1 MQFLLIGLVVL
12 WLLVL
17 LGRGAIRANPA
28 ILAGLIR
35 NGGGILAL
43 ASVAFAVVRG
53 QMGLGAALF
62 AFALW
67 LLTGAKRPGWSGFG
81 LAGGGA
87 GQGGESR
94 AASSWLDM
102 RIDLATG
109 AVSGQVLKGP
119 CAGRSLGDL
128 TRDECAALRRDC
140 LGADP
145 QGARLLETYFDR
157 RFPGWR
163 QAQEGNADA
172 GTGGRGAGARREA
185 GMTEQQAYEVLGIE
199 QGATAAEIGGAHRT
213 LMKKFHPDH
222 GGAADMASRINE
234 ARDVLMRR
242 HK

>member
-1 MQFLLIGLVVL
+1 MQFVLIGLVVL
-12 WLLVL
+12 CLLVL
-17 LGRGAIRANPA
+17 LGRGTIRANPA
-28 ILAGLIR
+28 MLAGLIR

-53 QMGLGAALF
+53 QIGLGAALF

-67 LLTGAKRPGWSGFG
+67 LLTGAKRPSWSGFG
-81 LAGGGA
+81 LGGGSA

-102 RIDLATG
+102 RINLATG
-109 AVSGQVLKGP
+109 AMSGQVLQGA
-119 CAGRSLGDL
+119 CAGRDL
-128 TRDECAALRRDC
+128 NDLSDEECAALRRDC
-140 LGADP
+140 LSADP

-163 QAQEGNADA
+163 QAHERDADA
-172 GTGGRGAGARREA
+172 RQSGRGGARPEA
-185 GMTEQQAYEVLGIE
+185 GMTEQQAYEVLGIK
-199 QGATAAEIGGAHRT
+199 QGATAAQIGGAHRA

-222 GGAADMASRINE
+222 GGPADMASRVNE